1 MSTTSDIKQILSYPP
16 FVDSSTSTPGLLQ
29 ASHQMRPQASY
40 EKGVLLLDPQRAALR
55 SQVCGEDLEVAY
67 LLVTGT
73 TISFLDPEGDGREA
87 LGFFGNTVPLL
98 TVVLNGRV
106 CPSGLAAREAEV
118 EVRTFSITAVT
129 NGPQNPSCTEPTCTC
144 DFNSERQR

>member
-1 MSTTSDIKQILSYPP
+1 
-16 FVDSSTSTPGLLQ
+16 
-29 ASHQMRPQASY
+29 MRPQASY

-55 SQVCGEDLEVAY
+55 SQVCREGEGVLQVTY

-73 TISFLDPEGDGREA
+73 TTSFLAPEGDGREA

-106 CPSGLAAREAEV
+106 CPSGLAAREA
-118 EVRTFSITAVT
+118 
-129 NGPQNPSCTEPTCTC
+129 
-144 DFNSERQR
+144 